1 MNIQYN
7 LENLKKSLNEVLN
20 CLEKED
26 GSVANFESL
35 IKAIKTFQEIHT
47 DIAKMLSIPA
57 LNSIVEFYSGDIFEA
72 NCKLNFFNLM
82 SKISDHCPY
91 ISDQELD

>member
-1 MNIQYN
+1 
-7 LENLKKSLNEVLN
+7 
-20 CLEKED
+20 
-26 GSVANFESL
+26 
-35 IKAIKTFQEIHT
+35 
-47 DIAKMLSIPA
+47 MLSIPA

-91 ISDQELD
+91 ISDQELE